1 MALHISEY
9 KNIIND
15 LHREIEEL
23 KVRLY
28 DNRPA
33 DTPNNEY
40 NRDKLP
46 RIESRHGAKQTV
58 GSDGVCTYCGRIDEK
73 EEMKAIKEQ
82 IFENFNERIQL
93 RRAMM

>member
-23 KVRLY
+23 KVRLS
-28 DNRPA
+28 DNRPS
-33 DTPNNEY
+33 DTPPSNEY

-46 RIESRHGAKQTV
+46 RIDSRHGAKPTV

-82 IFENFNERIQL
+82 IF
-93 RRAMM
+93 

>member
-1 MALHISEY
+1 MVALHISEY

-23 KVRLY
+23 KVRLS
-28 DNRPA
+28 